1 MPSEVIME
9 DEVESLPSEPV
20 KDGLLA
26 IKDGSVHTTF
36 NESPRNFAALPLL
49 EGQERLTVLP

>member
-1 MPSEVIME
+1 ME